1 MINKKE
7 KYLKNYLNCE
17 KFRESLLKQ
26 QNKFFEL
33 YNQEIVNNNRVQ
45 NSLNKLIPDI
55 SNYYNISPK
64 QIINKNIN
72 ITPEDNS
79 IFKIRLDQ
87 TRESLTE
94 LSKIKWPNLTV
105 CKNILELKGNV
116 NYTNYIII

>member
-55 SNYYNISPK
+55 SNYYHISPK

>member
-7 KYLKNYLNCE
+7 KYLKNYLNYE
-17 KFRESLLKQ
+17 KFGESLLKQ
-26 QNKFFEL
+26 QKKFFEL
-33 YNQEIVNNNRVQ
+33 YNQEIVNNNTGQ
-45 NSLNKLIPDI
+45 NSLNKILPDV
-55 SNYYNISPK
+55 SNYYNISPN
-64 QIINKNIN
+64 QIINKNIH

-116 NYTNYIII
+116 NYTN